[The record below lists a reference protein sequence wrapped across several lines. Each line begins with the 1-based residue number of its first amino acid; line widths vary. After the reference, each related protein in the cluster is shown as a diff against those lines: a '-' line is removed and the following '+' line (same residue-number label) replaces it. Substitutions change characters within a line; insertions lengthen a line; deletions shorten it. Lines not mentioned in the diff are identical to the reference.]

1 MDRQEF
7 SMKPLEVKAAVDH
20 LVQERVP
27 LFLWGAPGIGKSSIV
42 RQIAQERGIG
52 FMDLRLTLLDP
63 TDLRGIPFFDAASH
77 KAVWAPPA
85 FLPDGSEPEGILFL
99 DELNTAAPMVQ
110 ASAYQLILDRRIG
123 EYELPEGWA
132 IVAAGNRESDRGV
145 VFRMPAPL
153 ANRFV
158 HLEMEIDPDQWRSWA
173 VANGFDPSVIGFIS
187 ARPEALFM
195 FDAKSAH
202 RSFATPRSWEYV
214 DKILKSTPEEALLMP
229 LIAGSIG
236 EELAAEFLSWRASA
250 GELPDLEAILEGESQ
265 PIPKSTNALH
275 VLSSMIVARIEPKT
289 PTQTLENLLGYL
301 LELDPEF
308 SVMIVKE
315 LQQKGVLLEKA
326 SNWKQWIK
334 AFGYLLA

>member
-1 MDRQEF
+1 
-7 SMKPLEVKAAVDH
+7 MKPVEAKLAVSH
-20 LVQERVP
+20 LVQQKVP
-27 LFLWGAPGIGKSSIV
+27 LFLWGPPGIGKSSIV
-42 RQIAQERGIG
+42 RQIAEEKEIG
-52 FMDLRLTLLDP
+52 FIDLRLSLLDP
-63 TDLRGIPFFDAASH
+63 TDLRGIPFFDQQAH

-110 ASAYQLILDRRIG
+110 ASAYQLILDRKIG

-145 VFRMPAPL
+145 VYRMPAPL

-158 HLEMEIDPDQWRSWA
+158 HLEMESDPAQWRRWA
-173 VANGFDPSVIGFIS
+173 TAQGIDAAIVGFVA
-187 ARPEALFM
+187 ARPDTLFM

-214 DKILKSTPEEALLMP
+214 DKVLKSTPEPELLMP

-236 EELAAEFLSWRASA
+236 EDLAAEFLSWRAAASD
-250 GELPDLEAILEGESQ
+250 LPDIDAVLRGEEASVPED
-265 PIPKSTNALH
+265 PNALH
-275 VLSSMIVARIEPKT
+275 VLASMILQRIDPKT
-289 PTQTLENLLGYL
+289 PRETLENLLKYL
-301 LELDPEF
+301 MALPPEF

-315 LQQKGVLLEKA
+315 LQYKGVLMERCEGFK
-326 SNWKQWIK
+326 KWIAK
-334 AFGYLLA
+334 FAHLLIA